1 MPKVSSAPLARSAL
15 LLAFMLAGCGG
26 AYRYPSLA
34 QRPAER
40 AFVEEAAT
48 PAPTTPQ
55 APDSATPDSATVS
68 HVESLRADA
77 ARAAQEFAH
86 RAQEAEHLGKAAQGT
101 GVGSEAWAAATTA
114 MAALDSARSDTALPL
129 ADLDALMIAT
139 AVSAAQSNDARG
151 AATYAMISRA
161 DADVAAMLADEDA
174 RIAALRHAAE
184 N

>member
-1 MPKVSSAPLARSAL
+1 MPKVSSAPFTRSAL
-15 LLAFMLAGCGG
+15 MLAFMLAGCGG
-26 AYRYPSLA
+26 ATTYPSLA

-40 AFVEEAAT
+40 AFIEEAAAT
-48 PAPTTPQ
+48 APITPQ
-55 APDSATPDSATVS
+55 ASASPDSATVG

-86 RAQEAEHLGKAAQGT
+86 RAQEADDLSKAARGT

-129 ADLDALMIAT
+129 ADLDALMVGT
-139 AVSAAQSNDARG
+139 AVSAAQSGGARG
-151 AATYAMISRA
+151 AATYAVIARA
-161 DADVAAMLADEDA
+161 DSDVAAMLADEDA
-174 RIAALRHAAE
+174 RIAALQRAAE